1 MNIWRKLDGF
11 YGSVFFLFFSLILH
25 VKVLELLPVE
35 NIIYGTATF
44 AEMFHQFKG
53 QVLIVFVLLLGFSI
67 AIGFFVGDGKKK
79 FDKFL
84 MGCLGIYGVSILLSY
99 AFASDKALAWRGALD
114 HYEGAPVL
122 IAYLFLCLFFY
133 WTTTEDRAKKWLL
146 CCFAVNNGIMALVGI
161 SQMMGKN
168 ILNHPLIFNAI
179 IWPANSTAVSGAV
192 GNNALRAAYGTVGNQ
207 NFMGSYLALSIPL
220 LFFGFM
226 EAEKRWKPAYGV
238 VLFLSYLTLL
248 GSSSRAGL
256 VGVCVSLPI
265 IHGYYAYKT
274 ESLRRVFMNFIVAL
288 AGLLGYYGII
298 RSIKT
303 MDVLLFIIALTVSLV
318 VYLAIRGLLA
328 AGRRLE
334 MKKLITVYL
343 VGIAVIAVIGLSA
356 FLMTAQKTTWVV
368 SDLKIT
374 ENRANLTVRN
384 NRVIITAVDDT
395 VEILNQSTGESIFLE
410 PGNDHGQ
417 LKLSEGSPI
426 SFNIVADKQKE
437 NLYALLLYNPNLVF
451 AFGNLA
457 DGNALTLIGNG
468 GLPIEAANADR
479 IEILDGLEKVGNTRT
494 YIWSRTVPMIMSHF
508 AVGVGPDNFVKEFPQ
523 NDVLGKLVAYG
534 TPRMVV
540 DKPHNWFMQIAA
552 NTGVIGVIAVL
563 ALLLGMGR
571 RVLAIGVENKP
582 AMLIVPLFTALV
594 GYTAASLFNDS
605 VISVAPLFWAMVGI
619 TFALIPVS
627 MAESAKPPKTKNQH
641 KPSKR

>member
-1 MNIWRKLDGF
+1 MDIWRKLDGF

-35 NIIYGTATF
+35 KIIYGTETF

-53 QVLIVFVLLLGFSI
+53 HLLIIFVLLLGFSI
-67 AIGFFVGDGKKK
+67 AIGFFVGDRKKK
-79 FDKFL
+79 FDKFF

-146 CCFAVNNGIMALVGI
+146 CCFAVNNAIMALVGI
-161 SQMMGKN
+161 SQMMGNN
-168 ILNHPLIFNAI
+168 ILNHPLILNAI
-179 IWPANSTAVSGAV
+179 IWPASSTAVSAV
-192 GNNALRAAYGTVGNQ
+192 GNNAVRAAYGTVGNQ

-220 LFFGFM
+220 LFFAFM

-256 VGVCVSLPI
+256 VGICVSLPI
-265 IHGYYAYKT
+265 IHGYYAYKP
-274 ESLRRVFMNFIVAL
+274 ESFRRVFMNFGIAL
-288 AGLLGYYGII
+288 AGLAGYYGIL
-298 RSIKT
+298 RSVNST
-303 MDVLLFIIALTVSLV
+303 DVLLFAIALMVSMA
-318 VYLAIRGLLA
+318 VYSAIRGLLG
-328 AGRRLE
+328 AGKQLK
-334 MKKLITVYL
+334 MSKLIQIYL
-343 VGIAVIAVIGLSA
+343 AGITLIAVIGVSA
-356 FLMTAQKTTWVV
+356 ILMTGQKTPWVIT
-368 SDLKIT
+368 DLKIT
-374 ENRANLTVRN
+374 ENQATLTALTDTVT
-384 NRVIITAVDDT
+384 ITTVDDT
-395 VEILNQSTGESIFLE
+395 AEILNQSTDESIFLE
-410 PGNDHGQ
+410 PGNEQGQ
-417 LKLSEGSPI
+417 LKLSDGSQLGF
-426 SFNIVADKQKE
+426 SVVADKQKE
-437 NLYALLLYNPNLVF
+437 NLYALVLEKPKLVF

-468 GLPIEAANADR
+468 GLPIEAAIPDR
-479 IEILDGLEKVGNTRT
+479 IKSLDGLEKYGNARA

-523 NDVLGKLVAYG
+523 NDVLGKNAAYE
-534 TPRMVV
+534 TPYMIV

-552 NTGVIGVIAVL
+552 NTGVIGAIAVL

-571 RVLAIGVENKP
+571 RVLAIGFENKP
-582 AMLIVPLFTALV
+582 AMLVFPLFTALV

-605 VISVAPLFWAMVGI
+605 VTSVAPLFWTMLGI
-619 TFALIPVS
+619 TFALIPGS
-627 MAESAKPPKTKNQH
+627 MAEAVKPPKAKNQH
-641 KPSKR
+641 KPAKR